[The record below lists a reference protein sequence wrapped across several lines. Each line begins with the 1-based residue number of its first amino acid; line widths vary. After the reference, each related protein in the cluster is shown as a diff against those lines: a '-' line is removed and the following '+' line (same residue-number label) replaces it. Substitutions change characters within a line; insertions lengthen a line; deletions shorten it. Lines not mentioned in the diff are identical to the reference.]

1 MGGTVDEQPEVEE
14 QVEQAAEMV
23 AAEPK
28 PRPLAIADR
37 MDLPTLGRLLAA
49 SGFFKEGNQNVGA
62 AQAAVK
68 VIAGKQLGVGP
79 IASMSNIFVVQ
90 NRLMLGYPLVAA
102 LVKRSGRYDYRVKKL
117 DNTEC
122 VLTFRER
129 ADDQTWE
136 DVGDSSFTIQDAMTA
151 GIAQRNGAWKTYPR
165 NLLFARALTNGVR
178 FYCPDIFMG
187 AVFDPNELD

>member
-1 MGGTVDEQPEVEE
+1 MMAQDVAAEVEE
-14 QVEQAAEMV
+14 AAEMV
-23 AAEPK
+23 AAEPR
-28 PRPLAIADR
+28 PRPLVIGDN
-37 MDLPTLGRLLAA
+37 MDLPTLGRLLMA
-49 SGFFKEGNQNVGA
+49 SGFFKDVQTA

-68 VIAGKQLGVGP
+68 VIAGKQLGIGP
-79 IASMSNIFVVQ
+79 VASMSNIFVVQ

-102 LVKRSGRYDYRVKKL
+102 LVKRSGKYDYRVKEH
-117 DNTEC
+117 DNSKC

-129 ADDQTWE
+129 TDAGAWE
-136 DVGDSSFTIQDAMTA
+136 DVGESSFTMQDAMQA

-187 AVFDPNELD
+187 GVYTEGEID

>member
-1 MGGTVDEQPEVEE
+1 MAAEEPIEE

-28 PRPLAIADR
+28 PRPLAVSDR

-68 VIAGKQLGVGP
+68 VIAGKQLGIGP

-102 LVKRSGRYDYRVKKL
+102 LVKRSEKYDYRVKKHTN
-117 DNTEC
+117 DEC

-129 ADDQTWE
+129 ADDGTWE

-165 NLLFARALTNGVR
+165 NLLFARALTNGAR
-178 FYCPDIFMG
+178 FYCPDIYMG
-187 AVFDPNELD
+187 GVYFVGEMD